1 MKKSIGSVLLALA
14 FLTGFASGVEA
25 QGQQKQRPLTSPPYD
40 AMPPVHFSVDDQQTH
55 VYSCGLVEEV
65 EFHRSFTTFF
75 DRDGNE
81 TYTLER
87 VSFEGVITNPT
98 TGETFLDRGH
108 SIVRFEPSFA
118 TGFTLNGIIFNIH
131 APREGL
137 LLLNA
142 GRLVVD
148 ANFNTVFESG
158 AILGLSETDGAVCA
172 ALQ

>member
-1 MKKSIGSVLLALA
+1 MKKSIGSVLLVFV
-14 FLTGFASGVEA
+14 FLTVFASGVEA
-25 QGQQKQRPLTSPPYD
+25 RGQQNRMPLTSSPND
-40 AMPPVHFSVDDQQTH
+40 ATPPVHFSVDDQQTH
-55 VYSCGLVEEV
+55 VYPCGLVEEV
-65 EFHRSFTTFF
+65 EFHRSFTIFF

-87 VSFEGVITNPT
+87 VSFKGVITNPT

-108 SIVRFEPSFA
+108 SIVRFEPGFA

-137 LLLNA
+137 LLLDT

-148 ANFNTVFESG
+148 ADFNTVFKSG
-158 AILGLSETDGAVCA
+158 AILEPSETDDAVCA